1 MNKFLFFAFLFSLC
15 YLPSFIPNTSIRI
28 DFAIS
33 VVSILFIFRNL
44 GNLKYFKRSLLA
56 HSSFFSSAN
65 LIQIFFNQAH
75 FFPILVNTLGFL
87 RPLGTLYFVS
97 NQRHNLLNVKKL
109 VFSIFYIYPIFGIID
124 YFNIEPLN
132 SLLNLIYRFGIDNQI
147 LGRATG
153 LFQRVHGLAYFNVLA
168 IVILIA
174 DNELVKSSLNR
185 KLLIV
190 INFLSLVLTFS
201 RSGLIFLFI
210 VILIM
215 KRHYFLYYIL
225 SLFVFIFFILNFLRE
240 SKLYNIIDSIYNGLK
255 FLVGSKEFDDRGAA
269 FITARL
275 EWGWGNSISKF
286 LDSPIWGNLDKSVGD
301 FVGDGGYIEIL
312 ANQGLLGLIG
322 FFILIFWFLLHERKS
337 FRYIGITLALLNIG
351 ASCFTERLFELLII
365 YIIFTLTPIN
375 ERKILSIY

>member
-1 MNKFLFFAFLFSLC
+1 MNKYLLSAFLFSLC
-15 YLPSFIPNTSIRI
+15 YLPAFIPNTSIRI
-28 DFAIS
+28 DFVIS

-44 GNLKYFKRSLLA
+44 GNLKYFKRALFA
-56 HSSFFSSAN
+56 YSSFFSSAN
-65 LIQIFFNQAH
+65 LIQIFFYQTH
-75 FFPILVNTLGFL
+75 IFSILVNALGFL

-97 NQRHNLLNVKKL
+97 NQRHYLLNLKKL
-109 VFSIFYIYPIFGIID
+109 VFSTLYIYPILGIID

-132 SLLNLIYRFGIDNQI
+132 SFLNLIYRFGIDNQM

-174 DNELVKSSLNR
+174 DNELVKSSFKK
-185 KLLIV
+185 KLLII

-201 RSGLIFLFI
+201 RSGMIFIFI

-215 KRHYFLYYIL
+215 KRRYFLYYIL
-225 SLFVFIFFILNFLRE
+225 SVFVFIFFILNFLRE
-240 SKLYNIIDSIYNGLK
+240 SKLFRIIDSIYNGVKYL
-255 FLVGSKEFDDRGAA
+255 LGSNEFDDRGAA

-301 FVGDGGYIEIL
+301 FVGDGGYVEIL
-312 ANQGLLGLIG
+312 ANQGLMGLIG
-322 FFILIFWFLLHERKS
+322 FFILIFWFLFHKKKS
-337 FRYIGITLALLNIG
+337 FRYIGITLSLLNIG
-351 ASCFTERLFELLII
+351 AACFTERLFELLII

-375 ERKILSIY
+375 ERKNLSIY